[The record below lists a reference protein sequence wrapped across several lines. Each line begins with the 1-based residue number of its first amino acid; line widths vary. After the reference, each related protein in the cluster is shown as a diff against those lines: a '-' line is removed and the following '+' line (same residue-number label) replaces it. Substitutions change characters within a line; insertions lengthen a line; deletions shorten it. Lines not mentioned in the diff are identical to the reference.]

1 LYLSLTDILSAF
13 NLILKGKTMDLM
25 QLGVQLIQSKLN
37 GNVNESGISDAL
49 GALLGG
55 TSNGA
60 AGGIDLGSIVNNM
73 IAQGGGL
80 ENIIASWLGDGSND
94 AISAGQIKD
103 ILGGDKVAAF
113 ANQLG
118 IDENTAADSLA
129 EVVPQMVDKGSTGG
143 SLLDA
148 VGGIDGALNIAKK
161 FFG

>member
-1 LYLSLTDILSAF
+1 
-13 NLILKGKTMDLM
+13 MDLM
-25 QLGVQLIQSKLN
+25 QLGAQLIQSKLG
-37 GNVNESGISDAL
+37 GNVSESGISDAL

-55 TSNGA
+55 SSSGGT
-60 AGGIDLGSIVNNM
+60 AGGIDLGGIVSNM

-80 ENIIASWLGDGSND
+80 ENIIGSWLGDGAND

-129 EVVPQMVDKGSTGG
+129 EAVPQMVDKGSTGG
-143 SLLDA
+143 SILDA
-148 VGGIDGALNIAKK
+148 VGGIGGALNLAKK